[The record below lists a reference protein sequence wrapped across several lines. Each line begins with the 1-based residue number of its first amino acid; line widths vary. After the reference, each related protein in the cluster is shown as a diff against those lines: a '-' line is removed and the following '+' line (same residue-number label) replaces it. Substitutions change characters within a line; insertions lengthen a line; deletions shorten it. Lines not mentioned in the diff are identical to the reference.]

1 MQNRCASF
9 ALQSYIAEVDK
20 LQAYLDEEMDA
31 AKSLPNLQNIPVPT
45 PEGQSLR
52 RAFQRNFGW
61 EILTADY
68 SQVELR
74 ILAEEMKK

>member
-1 MQNRCASF
+1 MHIGHFEPGPPRDF
-9 ALQSYIAEVDK
+9 T
-20 LQAYLDEEMDA
+20 
-31 AKSLPNLQNIPVPT
+31 LPNFQNIPVPT

-68 SQVELR
+68 SQVELA
-74 ILAEEMKK
+74 ILAQHFKAKK